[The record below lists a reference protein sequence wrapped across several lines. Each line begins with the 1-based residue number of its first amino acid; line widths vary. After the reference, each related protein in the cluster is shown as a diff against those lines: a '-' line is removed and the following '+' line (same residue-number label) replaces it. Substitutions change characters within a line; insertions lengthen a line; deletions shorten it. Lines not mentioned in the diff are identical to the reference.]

1 MEKTRATI
9 YSHFH
14 NIAVAQ
20 PGVNAIV
27 GDDGA
32 VTYAQLDQMAEA
44 VLAKIPP
51 GEKTVGIVMKHS
63 AEMIAAILAV
73 LKSGAAYVPAEPSL
87 PRDRIDYMMETAG
100 VKLVIDDD
108 FCRKLPKVKNISPNK
123 SKPDEAAYILY
134 TSGTTGRPKGVVV
147 LNHNVVNYAEAFVDE
162 FSIGRGDVMLQYSVC
177 SFDIFVEEVFATLLN
192 GATLAI
198 PSEKTRRG
206 DMPELMR
213 FVRRHKVSV
222 ISGFPY
228 LLAEMDALPSIPPS
242 LRLLISGGDVLRA
255 SYVKNLVGCDIEI
268 YNTYG
273 PSETTVCATYQ
284 RCDNIE
290 PLADGTYPIGHT
302 VRGVSIKILDK
313 DGKESDR
320 GEICIFGAGVSAGYL
335 GNPPEQKN
343 FVTLADGTRYYRSG
357 DLGYL
362 LPDGNLAF
370 VRRNDDQVMILG
382 KRVEPAEVEN
392 ILNEA
397 PGVERGVVC
406 HFKDNDG
413 LAYLVAYFV
422 PRKQFSLRNIK
433 KWLAS
438 KLSDFMIPEFF
449 VAMRSIPLTI
459 RGKVDRKALPVILK
473 DAATTNEN

>member
-1 MEKTRATI
+1 
-9 YSHFH
+9 
-14 NIAVAQ
+14 
-20 PGVNAIV
+20 
-27 GDDGA
+27 
-32 VTYAQLDQMAEA
+32 
-44 VLAKIPP
+44 
-51 GEKTVGIVMKHS
+51 
-63 AEMIAAILAV
+63 
-73 LKSGAAYVPAEPSL
+73 
-87 PRDRIDYMMETAG
+87 
-100 VKLVIDDD
+100 
-108 FCRKLPKVKNISPNK
+108 
-123 SKPDEAAYILY
+123 
-134 TSGTTGRPKGVVV
+134 
-147 LNHNVVNYAEAFVDE
+147 
-162 FSIGRGDVMLQYSVC
+162 
-177 SFDIFVEEVFATLLN
+177 
-192 GATLAI
+192 
-198 PSEKTRRG
+198 
-206 DMPELMR
+206 
-213 FVRRHKVSV
+213 
-222 ISGFPY
+222 
-228 LLAEMDALPSIPPS
+228 MDALPSIPPS

-255 SYVKNLVGCDIEI
+255 SYVKNLVGRGIEI

-362 LPDGNLAF
+362 LPDDNLAF

-459 RGKVDRKALPVILK
+459 RGKVDRKGPAGNTQRCRHNKRLRLWISRL
-473 DAATTNEN
+473 T